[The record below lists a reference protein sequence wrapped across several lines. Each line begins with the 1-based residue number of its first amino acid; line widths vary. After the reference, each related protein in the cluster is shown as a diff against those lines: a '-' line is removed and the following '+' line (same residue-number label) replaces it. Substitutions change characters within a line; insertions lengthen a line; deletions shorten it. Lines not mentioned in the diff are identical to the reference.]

1 MSHQLILDVPN
12 EVYDPLAE
20 NAKHIGAT
28 PEQLAVDW
36 LAAMSRHAAKD
47 PVEKWIGALPS
58 NLSDWADQHDKYLG
72 ESLMETHDKT
82 NAGA

>member
-12 EVYDPLAE
+12 EVYDPLAKT
-20 NAKHIGAT
+20 AKQAGAT

-36 LAAMSRHAAKD
+36 LAAISRHAAKD

-58 NLSDWADQHDKYLG
+58 TVSNWSEQPDKYLG
-72 ESLMETHDKT
+72 EGLMDTHDQAKP
-82 NAGA
+82 GD

>member
-12 EVYDPLAE
+12 EVYDPLVRT
-20 NAKHIGAT
+20 AKQAGAT

-36 LAAMSRHAAKD
+36 LAAISRHAEKD

-58 NLSDWADQHDKYLG
+58 TVPDWTDRPDKYLG
-72 ESLMETHDKT
+72 ESLMETHDQPK
-82 NAGA
+82 AGD

>member
-12 EVYDPLAE
+12 EVYDPLART
-20 NAKHIGAT
+20 AKHTGAT

-36 LAAMSRHAAKD
+36 LAAISRHAARD

-58 NLSDWADQHDKYLG
+58 GVSDWTDQHDKYVG
-72 ESLMETHDKT
+72 EGLMETHKKKD
-82 NAGA
+82 AGD

>member
-12 EVYDPLAE
+12 EVYDPLART
-20 NAKHIGAT
+20 AKQAGAT

-36 LAAMSRHAAKD
+36 LAAISRHAAKD

-58 NLSDWADQHDKYLG
+58 TVSDWTDRPDKYLG
-72 ESLMETHDKT
+72 DGLMETHDQPKAE
-82 NAGA
+82 N

>member
-20 NAKHIGAT
+20 NAKHSGAT

-36 LAAMSRHAAKD
+36 LAAMSRHAAND
-47 PVEKWIGALPS
+47 PVEKWIGALPGI
-58 NLSDWADQHDKYLG
+58 NSDWADQHDKYLG
-72 ESLMETHDKT
+72 AGMMETHDKT
-82 NAGA
+82 NAGD